1 VNVFRNMNADGW
13 QALRFT
19 HVFAALDKDNYYFL
33 GLKQCNAPGCAAHS
47 CAGPRSNTTASVP

>member
-19 HVFAALDKDNYYFL
+19 HVFAALDKDNYYLFTRRESRRL
-33 GLKQCNAPGCAAHS
+33 RRA
-47 CAGPRSNTTASVP
+47 